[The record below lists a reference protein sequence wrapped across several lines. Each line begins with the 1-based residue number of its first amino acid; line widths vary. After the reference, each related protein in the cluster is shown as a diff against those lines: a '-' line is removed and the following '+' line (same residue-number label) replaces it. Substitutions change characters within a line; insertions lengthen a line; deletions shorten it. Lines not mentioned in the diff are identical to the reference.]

1 VNTDGTLSADLA
13 RARRINSRW
22 HKPPALYAIG
32 GAILLIAS
40 AVVELS
46 QFLID
51 LAIPFPAYVA
61 STVIG
66 LAMLYRGLEGVR
78 QDLGARVVAA
88 LLAFAVLLFIA
99 VPFVFVVV
107 LGAFQ
112 SRADLLTGAH
122 VIPPRP
128 TLVALEQLLRIPY
141 FEKGLR
147 NSLIVS
153 ATAAVA
159 TTVLG
164 LLGAYAIAR
173 IRFPGRSVVYTSV
186 MLAYMLPGI
195 ALLVPLVAIF
205 KGLRLIDTLP
215 GMVVGHIAIIVPIVL
230 WILIGSFES
239 IDPDV
244 EHAARIDGASRLQA
258 LRRAVLPLTL
268 PSVVTTGVFAFV
280 LSWNDLLI
288 SKVLY
293 VSATPM
299 LAPSI
304 VNLMDPINR
313 VEPQLSMAGLIASL
327 PVITLALLMQRYLIR
342 GIGEGAIR

>member
-1 VNTDGTLSADLA
+1 MTSLA
-13 RARRINSRW
+13 RDIRQPS
-22 HKPPALYAIG
+22 PALAAAAL
-32 GAILLIAS
+32 GAMLVAGSALL
-40 AVVELS
+40 ELS
-46 QFLID
+46 QFVLPVRVPFLLYAALT
-51 LAIPFPAYVA
+51 LA
-61 STVIG
+61 G
-66 LAMLYRGLEGVR
+66 LVLLWRGLDALR

-88 LLAFAVLLFIA
+88 LLGLVILLFIGL
-99 VPFVFVVV
+99 PYVFVVV

-112 SRADLLTGAH
+112 SRADLLTGPH
-122 VIPPRP
+122 VIPPQP
-128 TLVALEQLLRIPY
+128 TLGSLEQLLRIPY

-147 NSLIVS
+147 NSLVVS
-153 ATAAVA
+153 AAAA
-159 TTVLG
+159 TVTTLLG
-164 LLGAYAIAR
+164 LLGAYAVAR
-173 IRFPGRSVVYTSV
+173 VRFPGRGAVYTAV

-215 GMVVGHIAIIVPIVL
+215 GMLIGHVGIIVPIVL
-230 WILIGSFES
+230 WILIGAFEG

-244 EHAARIDGASRLQA
+244 EHAARIDGASRFQA
-258 LRRAVLPLTL
+258 LRRVVLPLTL
-268 PSVVTTGVFAFV
+268 PSVVTTAVFAFV

-313 VEPQLSMAGLIASL
+313 VEPQLSMAGLIASI
-327 PVITLALLMQRYLIR
+327 PVLTLALLMQRYLIR

>member
-1 VNTDGTLSADLA
+1 VSTTSGQR
-13 RARRINSRW
+13 RA
-22 HKPPALYAIG
+22 AIG
-32 GAILLIAS
+32 ATDSRDNTTARLLAAGGTILVGGALAI
-40 AVVELS
+40 ELS
-46 QFLID
+46 QFVLDIEFPFLLF
-51 LAIPFPAYVA
+51 LALTIVGM
-61 STVIG
+61 V
-66 LAMLYRGLEGVR
+66 MLYLGLDGLR
-78 QDLGARVVAA
+78 HDLGARVVAA
-88 LLAFAVLLFIA
+88 ILAVGVLLVIA
-99 VPFVFVVV
+99 IPFVFVVV
-107 LGAFQ
+107 FGAFQ
-112 SRADLLTGAH
+112 TRGDLLSGPH

-128 TLVALEQLLRIPY
+128 TTVSLDQLLRIPY
-141 FEKGLR
+141 FERGLR

-153 ATAAVA
+153 ATATLV
-159 TTVLG
+159 TTLLG
-164 LLGAYAIAR
+164 ILGAYAIAR
-173 IRFPGRSVVYTSV
+173 LRFPGRNAVYTGV
-186 MLAYMLPGI
+186 MVAYMLPGI

-215 GMVVGHIAIIVPIVL
+215 GMIVGHAAIIVPIVI
-230 WILIGSFES
+230 WILIGAFET

-258 LRRAVLPLTL
+258 LRRAVLPLTV
-268 PSVVTTGVFAFV
+268 PSVVTTAVFAFV

-313 VEPQLSMAGLIASL
+313 IEPQLSMAGLIASI